1 MERYIFMRHTRIL
14 AALLAFALLLSLT
27 GCGGKT
33 TATEPVQT
41 AAEETTAREAAYYNE
56 KCGLIIRQW
65 PEAFQPYAQGLFTDG
80 GALDGNTG
88 DYMGMFLGCDI
99 VDSDN
104 TGVTAFFALII
115 CSTNPE
121 AKKERAE
128 ALAKELGLIEDAP
141 DATLEEFTTKSGQTL
156 WIVRYVTPEGGAF
169 VSGDP
174 TPEQQAGIDAMLGQL
189 DDLLAEC
196 EVVEPLRN
204 TGGKVRFTTVDLDG
218 NTVDS
223 SVFANAEYTMIN
235 IWGSF
240 CAPCIGEMEDLM
252 QMDAE
257 MENVQIITILGDAM
271 NVTDDTAED
280 AREIVEKLHLT
291 LPVYLINRQ
300 IMEQFPFDAFPTSF
314 MVDREGTP
322 LGRPCVGAVGP
333 ENYQKWMQSCIGG

>member
-1 MERYIFMRHTRIL
+1 MERYVFMRHTRIL
-14 AALLAFALLLSLT
+14 AALLVAILTLSLT

-33 TATEPVQT
+33 AATEPVQT
-41 AAEETTAREAAYYNE
+41 AAEETTAPEAVYYHE
-56 KCGLIIRQW
+56 KCGLRIRQW

-99 VDSDN
+99 ADSDN
-104 TGVTAFFALII
+104 TGVTAYFALII
-115 CSTNPE
+115 CSSNPE
-121 AKKERAE
+121 ATKERAE
-128 ALAKELGLIEDAP
+128 ALAKEFGLIEDAP

-156 WIVRYVTPEGGAF
+156 WIKRYVTPEGGAF
-169 VSGDP
+169 VGGDP

-189 DDLLAEC
+189 DALLAEC

-204 TGGKVRFTTVDLDG
+204 TSGKVRFTTVDLDG

-252 QMDAE
+252 RMDAE

-300 IMEQFPFDAFPTSF
+300 IMEQFSFDAFPTSF

-322 LGRPCVGAVGP
+322 LGRACVGAVGP
-333 ENYQKWMQSCIGG
+333 ENYQKWIQSCIGG